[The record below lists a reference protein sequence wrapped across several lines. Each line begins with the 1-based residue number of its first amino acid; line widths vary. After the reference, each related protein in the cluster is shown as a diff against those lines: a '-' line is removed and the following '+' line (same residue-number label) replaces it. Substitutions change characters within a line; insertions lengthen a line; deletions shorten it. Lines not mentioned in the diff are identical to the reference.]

1 MDHARVCE
9 LLEAKDRIERTLLE
23 RGVELDSQGR
33 DSIVLAL
40 RTLTEDG
47 GYTVEGAV
55 YRILDVHRRA
65 MANAA

>member
-33 DSIVLAL
+33 
-40 RTLTEDG
+40 E
-47 GYTVEGAV
+47 
-55 YRILDVHRRA
+55 LDRFGTPNSHRGWGLYS
-65 MANAA
+65 